1 LDAEIGLMTNAVI
14 ALAAAGNPYGQYMV
28 SGLYSG
34 YPGACLH
41 DHSRTLMTGNAGKGG
56 VGNDAVED
64 GEVRMAY
71 SRGFIFD

>member
-1 LDAEIGLMTNAVI
+1 
-14 ALAAAGNPYGQYMV
+14 MV

-41 DHSRTLMTGNAGKGG
+41 HDSCSLMAGNAGKGRH
-56 VGNDAVED
+56 GNDAVKD
-64 GEVRMAY
+64 GEIRMAY

>member
-14 ALAAAGNPYGQYMV
+14 ALAATGNPYGQYMV

-41 DHSRTLMTGNAGKGG
+41 HDSCSLMTGNAGKGRH
-56 VGNDAVED
+56 GNDAVED
-64 GEVRMAY
+64 GEIRMAY